1 MSEQPAVKPIEFLVY
16 SGKNPCTERGKSECQ
31 FRWLPMVS
39 IIRTDK
45 KGDYCKVGIHLYRP
59 SKRKIE
65 DAWEDAI
72 NKNFRVIYIHG
83 KSCP

>member
-1 MSEQPAVKPIEFLVY
+1 
-16 SGKNPCTERGKSECQ
+16 
-31 FRWLPMVS
+31 MVR

-65 DAWEDAI
+65 DAKEDALS
-72 NKNFRVIYIHG
+72 KNFGVIYIHE
-83 KSCP
+83 KSRP

>member
-1 MSEQPAVKPIEFLVY
+1 
-16 SGKNPCTERGKSECQ
+16 
-31 FRWLPMVS
+31 MVR

-65 DAWEDAI
+65 DAKEDAI
-72 NKNFRVIYIHG
+72 SKNFGVIYIHE
-83 KSCP
+83 KSRP

>member
-1 MSEQPAVKPIEFLVY
+1 
-16 SGKNPCTERGKSECQ
+16 
-31 FRWLPMVS
+31 MVR

-65 DAWEDAI
+65 DAKEDAI
-72 NKNFRVIYIHG
+72 SKNFRVIYIHG
-83 KSCP
+83 KSSP